1 MLNLTLQFAL
11 GQLLQEVLQIRF
23 FLPAKT
29 EPVWV
34 CVGSSFSGKCGNCP
48 FTDDPAQSA
57 IELQSLHSLGVPL
70 QWPPALAAEQTP
82 VVESLL
88 QIVYLF
94 HCNGINN
101 IGYLRCG
108 PVYLTLQPPSLVQV
122 YLVRSAID

>member
-1 MLNLTLQFAL
+1 MLNLTLQFPL
-11 GQLLQEVLQIRF
+11 GQSLQEVPQTRLS
-23 FLPAKT
+23 LAAKT

-34 CVGSSFSGKCGNCP
+34 CVGSSFSGKCGNRA

-88 QIVYLF
+88 QIV
-94 HCNGINN
+94 
-101 IGYLRCG
+101 
-108 PVYLTLQPPSLVQV
+108 
-122 YLVRSAID
+122 